1 MFKIL
6 IVQATLIC
14 ICIHTVPIQSTIYEP
29 QGNSG
34 FNLASASASL
44 PQNMLFERF
53 DGRKLDEIE
62 IVTEKIAKDDTCWET
77 EECEYCKDDDDSP
90 GEERR
95 RRGRRRDFSK
105 LLTFAFF

>member
-1 MFKIL
+1 
-6 IVQATLIC
+6 
-14 ICIHTVPIQSTIYEP
+14 VPIQSTIHEP

-44 PQNMLFERF
+44 PHNMLFERF

-95 RRGRRRDFSK
+95 VLKTFNLRVFQTSWH
-105 LLTFAFF
+105 LLLWHPLLHQPILFR